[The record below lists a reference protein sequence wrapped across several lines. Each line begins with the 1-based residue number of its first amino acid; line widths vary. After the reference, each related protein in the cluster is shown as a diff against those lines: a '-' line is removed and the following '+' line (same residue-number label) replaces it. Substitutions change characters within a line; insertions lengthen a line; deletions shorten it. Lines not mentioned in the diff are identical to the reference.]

1 MSIMS
6 LLDCLFLLWKRQTTD
21 SMMAMMITIPAATA
35 ITMMYVVLSAA
46 LLWGSKSEAA
56 GVGPVSDPTVVVEV
70 ATPVD
75 GSEVDDTVVLV
86 VEAEDVA
93 AEEVA
98 TEEAAEE
105 EGRHGRRDDRRRPYA
120 VVQVWLRIFRV
131 SVFEP
136 RPRRKFECHPPRT
149 QAVPD

>member
-21 SMMAMMITIPAATA
+21 PMMAMMITIPAATA

-46 LLWGSKSEAA
+46 LLWGTKSEAA

-105 EGRHGRRDDRRRPYA
+105 EETEEDVEAEVPGRKIETSSNANPSLFTAPSLPNATLKNTERPA
-120 VVQVWLRIFRV
+120 SPL
-131 SVFEP
+131 SV
-136 RPRRKFECHPPRT
+136 
-149 QAVPD
+149 